1 MFLGKGVLKICIKF
15 TEEHLCRSVLSIKLL
30 CFTLAGCSSVSLLH
44 IFRSSFY
51 KNTYRELLL
60 TGPSFVLRISGLYW
74 EGLFTLFSNY
84 PCHQQW
90 GSGSNLYVN
99 ILIGRRA
106 LSLRQISTALKDK
119 GPFLNINSFC
129 FLNSETFLVTKR
141 FTKAD
146 LHSCSR
152 KKDRQKNL

>member
-1 MFLGKGVLKICIKF
+1 MLLEKGVLKICIKF
-15 TEEHLCRSVLSIKLL
+15 TEEHLCRSVISIELL
-30 CFTLAGCSSVSLLH
+30 CFTLAGCSPVSLLH
-44 IFRSSFY
+44 ILSSFY

-60 TGPSFVLRISGLYW
+60 TGPSFVLRIPGLYW
-74 EGLFTLFSNY
+74 EGLFILFSNY

-106 LSLRQISTALKDK
+106 LSLQQISTALKDK

-129 FLNSETFLVTKR
+129 FLNSETFLVTKI

-152 KKDRQKNL
+152 KKDRQRYL